1 MNMIVNLMISAK
13 LAIPGLQKMRAY
25 FYKCCD
31 VLNIVR
37 DVTNKFL
44 SLDSN
49 DIADVFIWPKSR
61 NSSTSIE
68 NFNFVRICCQNL
80 TFWGVVFV
88 QV

>member
-49 DIADVFIWPKSR
+49 DIADVFIC
-61 NSSTSIE
+61 SSTSIE

-80 TFWGVVFV
+80 TF
-88 QV
+88 

>member
-31 VLNIVR
+31 VLNIIR

-49 DIADVFIWPKSR
+49 DIADVFI
-61 NSSTSIE
+61 
-68 NFNFVRICCQNL
+68 
-80 TFWGVVFV
+80 
-88 QV
+88 